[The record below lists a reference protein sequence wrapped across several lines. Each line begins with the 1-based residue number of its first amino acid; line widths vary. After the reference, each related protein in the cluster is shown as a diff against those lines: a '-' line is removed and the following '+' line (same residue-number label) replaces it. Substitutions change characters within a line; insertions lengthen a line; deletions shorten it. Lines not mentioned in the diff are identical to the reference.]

1 MYVPT
6 CTYVCA
12 CVRARAHVELFF
24 LRVRTHAHTH
34 INLGLTGDKM
44 RGRRQRTASKRRCF
58 HKKRK
63 SLGNKA
69 PVRSESRNS

>member
-1 MYVPT
+1 MYLFV
-6 CTYVCA
+6 CVCVCA
-12 CVRARAHVELFF
+12 RARAQMELFF